1 LRFDRAF
8 KGLERRLSLGPG
20 YKALEEEKKGGF
32 EVRCFQNSVLGFNYF
47 QVMDLKR
54 RLLEMYE
61 GVSLEEAV
69 PGEVISSNVGQCYLI
84 CSECQSEFYN
94 RLEGARES
102 IISNFKFLH
111 GIGEKTEA
119 KLKRR
124 GYRTIEDLTR
134 HPKWG
139 KAAREFLDLLD
150 MGHLR
155 RVQEL
160 LWHRVPKSHPICF
173 RLAGLNQEE
182 DFAMIDIE
190 TMGLFSKPIIL
201 LGVAHSESGKIKVHQ
216 YLVRSVAEEV
226 AALKVFMEE
235 LGRFNAIISYNGRT
249 FDIPFIEQRLSYYGL
264 NSNIDKAHFDLL
276 YFIRRAW
283 RQTIPDCGLPTVEEF
298 ILGLKRGDE
307 VPGALVPEFYREY
320 LETRNVGPLVAIIN
334 HNRQDIISL
343 SKLFSKLNEALIQ

>member
-1 LRFDRAF
+1 MRFDRAF
-8 KGLERRLSLGPG
+8 KSLERRLSLGPE
-20 YKALEEEKKGGF
+20 YKALEEDEKGGH
-32 EVRCFQNSVLGFNYF
+32 EIRYTPNCVLGSNYF

-54 RLLEMYE
+54 RLLETYE

-69 PGEVISSNVGQCYLI
+69 PGEVVSTGVGQCYLVH
-84 CSECQSEFYN
+84 SECQSEFYT
-94 RLEGARES
+94 RLDGAREA
-102 IISNFKFLH
+102 IISNFKFLY

-124 GYRTIEDLTR
+124 GYKTIEDLAR

-150 MGHLR
+150 MRHFR

-160 LWHRVPKSHPICF
+160 LWHRVPKSHPLCF

-182 DFAMIDIE
+182 DFAIIDIE

-201 LGVAHSESGKIKVHQ
+201 LGVAHSEGGKIKVHQ
-216 YLVRSVAEEV
+216 YLARNVAEEV
-226 AALKVFMEE
+226 AALKVFMEG
-235 LGRFNAIISYNGRT
+235 LDRFNAIISYNGRA
-249 FDIPFIEQRLSYYGL
+249 FDIPFIEQRLNYYGL

-276 YFIRRAW
+276 HFIRRAW
-283 RQTIPDCGLPTVEEF
+283 RQTIPDCGLTTVEEF
-298 ILGLKRGDE
+298 ILGLKRGDG

-320 LETRNVGPLVAIIN
+320 LETKNVGPLVAIIN

-343 SKLFSKLNEALIQ
+343 AKLFSKLNEALIQ